1 MTTTHTLLPTNKI
14 SIIGIWVETVF
25 YGISCAMYVLCMFTL
40 LREGKV
46 PTLRWVLLVMS
57 TILFLLCTAHVG
69 ISLRQLLDAFI
80 YEPAVVPDYS
90 TTYWLN
96 LTITPRVLKDAVY
109 DTLVLAKYI
118 IQIWRLYVVF
128 MHDWRVVILPI
139 ILLASCVGSAYASVV
154 ICALPHDEFHGSVFT
169 LVISAG
175 VLEVTLNM
183 LITTAIVARLWWI
196 GRKTASLTAT
206 STNRFA
212 SSIYIIIESGIILA
226 ICGAF
231 VLALFASNSPA
242 ALTGLDVVSQLI
254 VFVAV
259 LIIVRAA
266 QTDRYRFP
274 QVNSSRTMVALLAQ
288 REITT
293 HAGASRAQSLSQD
306 PLLHTTLSR
315 SPSFVHDV
323 QP

>member
-1 MTTTHTLLPTNKI
+1 MT
-14 SIIGIWVETVF
+14 
-25 YGISCAMYVLCMFTL
+25 C
-40 LREGKV
+40 
-46 PTLRWVLLVMS
+46 
-57 TILFLLCTAHVG
+57 
-69 ISLRQLLDAFI
+69 
-80 YEPAVVPDYS
+80 
-90 TTYWLN
+90 
-96 LTITPRVLKDAVY
+96 VLKP
-109 DTLVLAKYI
+109 TLVLSK
-118 IQIWRLYVVF
+118 IWRLYVVF
-128 MHDWRVVILPI
+128 MHDWRVVILPVGSPSSKLYVVTLWLRLSLRSYYWLLVWARKQLVLLD
-139 ILLASCVGSAYASVV
+139 ILLTNVLLGSAYASVV

-254 VFVAV
+254 VCVHHSF
-259 LIIVRAA
+259 
-266 QTDRYRFP
+266 
-274 QVNSSRTMVALLAQ
+274 SC
-288 REITT
+288 
-293 HAGASRAQSLSQD
+293 SL
-306 PLLHTTLSR
+306 
-315 SPSFVHDV
+315 
-323 QP
+323 